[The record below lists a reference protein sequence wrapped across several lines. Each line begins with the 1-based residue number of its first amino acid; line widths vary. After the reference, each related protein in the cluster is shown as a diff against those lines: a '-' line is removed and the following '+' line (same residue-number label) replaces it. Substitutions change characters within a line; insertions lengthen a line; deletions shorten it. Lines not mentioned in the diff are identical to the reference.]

1 MWYLSAKYARPA
13 CTGGK
18 HNYIPHVGLVE
29 LVSVV
34 LLLFLLAFD
43 FCLFCVVIR
52 FFHPRHMTSDLE
64 GFLYQILS
72 ITLFSYLNSWERAS
86 IFPFECWV
94 LNKSTT
100 GTIFITYLVW
110 RGPWLGIEPGLP
122 ALEAS
127 TLSLGYLGGSMY
139 IPSSCCSALP
149 LFIDCKN
156 LVKLEVLVSFFF
168 SLSSKSRIL
177 CTFNCRISQNRPS
190 Q

>member
-100 GTIFITYLVW
+100 GTIFITYFVW
-110 RGPWLGIEPGLP
+110 RGPWLGIEPGTSLTQSHHSSTRLSRRRSLTGDWTRDLP
-122 ALEAS
+122 HS
-127 TLSLGYLGGSMY
+127 KPTL
-139 IPSSCCSALP
+139 
-149 LFIDCKN
+149 FH
-156 LVKLEVLVSFFF
+156 
-168 SLSSKSRIL
+168 
-177 CTFNCRISQNRPS
+177 
-190 Q
+190 